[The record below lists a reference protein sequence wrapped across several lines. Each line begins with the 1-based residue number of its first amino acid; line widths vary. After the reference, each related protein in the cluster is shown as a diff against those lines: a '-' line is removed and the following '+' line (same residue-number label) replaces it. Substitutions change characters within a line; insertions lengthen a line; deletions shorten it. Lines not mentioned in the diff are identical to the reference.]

1 MPKADMLHLSSCL
14 RRDGRPPS
22 ARPGLRR
29 SERSRNCSA
38 LLSVRLQ
45 LGPDYPWPP
54 DLLDLLPGFVRF
66 VACIVTP
73 LVVWICPLKKC
84 LQKKEN
90 GFHNKDRKPTA
101 SHAVWWMSAE
111 LHKNVQKNATTLSR
125 CNANTQ
131 ELKSDCSIGPSPK
144 TNKDWLM
151 IFGFWEPLALR
162 RWILRFKWMADF
174 FG

>member
-66 VACIVTP
+66 AACIVTP
-73 LVVWICPLKKC
+73 LVV
-84 LQKKEN
+84 
-90 GFHNKDRKPTA
+90 
-101 SHAVWWMSAE
+101 
-111 LHKNVQKNATTLSR
+111 
-125 CNANTQ
+125 
-131 ELKSDCSIGPSPK
+131 
-144 TNKDWLM
+144 
-151 IFGFWEPLALR
+151 
-162 RWILRFKWMADF
+162 
-174 FG
+174 

>member
-1 MPKADMLHLSSCL
+1 MVDRRLSD
-14 RRDGRPPS
+14 RDWEGVKEAEIAPRYCQFASNWGQITPGRQICWIYYLDLFDSLP
-22 ARPGLRR
+22 
-29 SERSRNCSA
+29 A
-38 LLSVRLQ
+38 LLLLLLCESVR
-45 LGPDYPWPP
+45 WKS
-54 DLLDLLPGFVRF
+54 VS
-66 VACIVTP
+66 
-73 LVVWICPLKKC
+73 K
-84 LQKKEN
+84 KKEN

>member
-54 DLLDLLPGFVRF
+54 DLLDSLPGFVRF
-66 VACIVTP
+66 AACIVTP

-101 SHAVWWMSAE
+101 SHAVWWMSAK
-111 LHKNVQKNATTLSR
+111 LHKNMRKK
-125 CNANTQ
+125 CNPLPLQCKHTGAKERLFNWT
-131 ELKSDCSIGPSPK
+131 I
-144 TNKDWLM
+144 TNDQQGL
-151 IFGFWEPLALR
+151 IDDFR
-162 RWILRFKWMADF
+162 ILRAS
-174 FG
+174 GTEALNSEV

>member
-66 VACIVTP
+66 AACIVAP
-73 LVVWICPLKKC
+73 LVWICPLKKC
-84 LQKKEN
+84 LRKKRKT
-90 GFHNKDRKPTA
+90 GFIIKTESRP
-101 SHAVWWMSAE
+101 
-111 LHKNVQKNATTLSR
+111 QATPFDECQPNCIKMCKKKATLSH

-131 ELKSDCSIGPSPK
+131 ELKSDCSIGPPK
-144 TNKDWLM
+144 TNKGWLM